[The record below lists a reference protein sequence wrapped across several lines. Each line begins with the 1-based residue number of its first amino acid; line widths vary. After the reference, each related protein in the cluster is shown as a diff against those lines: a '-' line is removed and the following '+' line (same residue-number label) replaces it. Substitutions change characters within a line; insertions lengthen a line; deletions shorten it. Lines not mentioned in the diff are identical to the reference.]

1 MPLDAATQKTV
12 DKLLSNNAS
21 ADHPEIKDALA
32 QMEVE
37 LKEKLGTSHLLYKD
51 HQQLRRFLVAR
62 KLKLD
67 ETMEMINNHMEWR
80 ARMLPVTLTEEVKA
94 ELKKGKM
101 EVYGTD
107 IQGRPLLIV
116 HSGRFDP
123 KERDLDTAIAACVY
137 LIEKTIAENENQTQ
151 CSIMCTRHVHG
162 HHTRFLFSR
171 SPLTRL
177 LACFFASADDRDG
190 FSFKKNWD
198 FDFLKTI
205 AKTLSDNYPERLA
218 GVYVH
223 PSSSILAWLWSL
235 IKNFFDGRTRA
246 KVKFI
251 TSDKE
256 LLACVPAEFVA
267 QSQGGTS
274 THTFDPSIYDVL
286 KVEAV
291 VVVDGKPVEIS

>member
-1 MPLDAATQKTV
+1 MAREDAAG
-12 DKLLSNNAS
+12 
-21 ADHPEIKDALA
+21 DAHR
-32 QMEVE
+32 
-37 LKEKLGTSHLLYKD
+37 G
-51 HQQLRRFLVAR
+51 
-62 KLKLD
+62 
-67 ETMEMINNHMEWR
+67 
-80 ARMLPVTLTEEVKA
+80 VKA

-107 IQGRPLLIV
+107 IQGRPLHRPFWPLR
-116 HSGRFDP
+116 SKGARP
-123 KERDLDTAIAACVY
+123 RAAIAACVY

-177 LACFFASADDRDG
+177 LACLLASADDRDG

-251 TSDKE
+251 TSDKDCSP
-256 LLACVPAEFVA
+256 ACP
-267 QSQGGTS
+267 
-274 THTFDPSIYDVL
+274 PSL
-286 KVEAV
+286 SRSRRAA
-291 VVVDGKPVEIS
+291 PRR